1 MKMLNKKES
10 KPLFSRF
17 DLAFAQFLQEQEPS
31 DEPNHKVL
39 ASLVSH
45 LYMNGHTCL
54 DLNLLASG
62 NWKALALE
70 ELAFKSLPKDLAQSA
85 KTLPWAKEGG
95 AQGSHTS
102 PLVLD
107 KELLYLRKN
116 WEAEQRII
124 QSIRS
129 RLSLICPEFSDLKE
143 DLEQLFGSDEK
154 HDQADWQ
161 KLACA
166 VATQKLFTIIT
177 GGPGTGKTTTVAK
190 LLALLITNARKQD
203 ASKEIR
209 IALAAPTGKAAARLG
224 ASINAAVR
232 KLPQHFQYEIK
243 QKPVTLHKLLE
254 INSLNAGKDIHHLSY
269 DVIVIDEASMVSLSL
284 MDSLLGG
291 AALGTR
297 LIFLGDQ
304 DQLAS
309 VEAGAV
315 LGQLCLNAAKGNY
328 SSDTLSALSALS
340 THDLSGWAGEGSAL
354 AQQTV
359 MLRKSHRSEG
369 GGVIS
374 QWAQMINAGG
384 PKEIDALKK
393 RWGELKVWTSIGQS
407 NKVQLD
413 LIDMMEQPDPDPIER
428 LDIKKFNEIKTKEF
442 LKNSWSHYLNLME
455 QARSNPPLDES
466 QQHIRAKEI
475 LDAFGRFQILCAV
488 REGPWGVNYINKVI
502 PRLLGFAEEGWYAGR
517 PVMVTR
523 NDPHLDLRNGD
534 VGICLEKDGKLRV
547 AFPADSSHSEDA
559 VRWILPSRLDS
570 VESVFAMTVH
580 KSQGSEFDQVCLI
593 IPEERSA
600 VLTKELIY
608 TGLTRAKK
616 KVTWIAPK
624 ESVLFEAIR
633 TRLSRSGGLHA
644 LHSL

>member
-1 MKMLNKKES
+1 MFNKKEI

-31 DEPNHKVL
+31 KEENHKVL

-54 DLNLLASG
+54 DLNLLANG
-62 NWKALALE
+62 NWKALAIE
-70 ELAFKSLPKDLAQSA
+70 EIAYKSLPKDLAQYA
-85 KTLPWAKEGG
+85 ETLPWAKGEDGEDHP
-95 AQGSHTS
+95 SS

-124 QSIRS
+124 KSIRA
-129 RLSLICPEFSDLKE
+129 RLSVACPQFPDLKS
-143 DLEQLFGSDEK
+143 DLEQLFGSDDK

-166 VATQKLFTIIT
+166 VATRKLFTIIT

-190 LLALLITNARKQD
+190 LLSLLITNARKQD
-203 ASKEIR
+203 SSKDIR

-224 ASINAAVR
+224 ASINAAVK
-232 KLPQHFQYEIK
+232 KLPQQFQYDIK

-254 INSLNAGKDIHHLSY
+254 INSFSIGKDIHHLSY

-284 MDSLLGG
+284 MDSLLAG
-291 AALGTR
+291 AALNTR

-328 SSDTLSALSALS
+328 SPATLSDMRALS
-340 THDLSGWAGEGSAL
+340 THDLSEWAGEGSVL
-354 AQQTV
+354 SQQTV

-384 PKEIDALKK
+384 PQELEALKQ
-393 RWGELKVWTSIGQS
+393 RWRELKVWTAMDQS
-407 NKVQLD
+407 NKVQMD
-413 LIDMMEQPDPDPIER
+413 LIDMMQQPSPDPIDR
-428 LDIKKFNEIKTKEF
+428 LDITRFNGNQTQEF
-442 LKNSWSHYLNLME
+442 LRNSWSDYLDLLLE
-455 QARSNPPLDES
+455 TRSNPPTNES
-466 QQHIRAKEI
+466 LQQLKAKEI
-475 LDAFGRFQILCAV
+475 LNAFGKFQILCAV
-488 REGPWGVNYINKVI
+488 RDGPWGVNYINKMI
-502 PRLLGFAEEGWYAGR
+502 ARLLGFAEEGWYVGR

-534 VGICLEKDGKLRV
+534 VGICLEKEGKLRV
-547 AFPADSSHSEDA
+547 AFPADASGSEDA
-559 VRWILPSRLDS
+559 IRWILPSRLDS

-593 IPEERSA
+593 LPEERSA

-616 KVTWIAPK
+616 KVTWIVPK
-624 ESVLFEAIR
+624 ESVLFEAIK

-644 LHSL
+644 LHSI